1 MICVC
6 KIYILYLFYL
16 FVENIFTE
24 DCTHKKVEYAAI
36 DCKTSDVISAPESEN
51 PVYCVQDPVAF
62 KL

>member
-1 MICVC
+1 VICVC

-16 FVENIFTE
+16 FATNIFTE

-36 DCKTSDVISAPESEN
+36 DCKTSEVISAQRSEN
-51 PVYCVQDPVAF
+51 HVYCVQDPVAV